1 MPLSTD
7 ALLLLDRIE
16 ALEMRSLAWGF
27 TSGSLTEDETLE
39 LLGGGLPAEDAL
51 EELLEAHVVSEHASL
66 SGGRRYRSR
75 FAEAVRLITA
85 NRQLFAN
92 KPWQGAPRLVA
103 DFRVDRRRRRFPR
116 RDRRPD
122 EILAVSGVTIAP
134 TPVRRAIWNSLTGQ
148 AGMRL
153 AAFQERATVRLS
165 QRVEDGGGSEP
176 IIGEEDVLL
185 MLVLCSHSHDSIVG
199 AA

>member
-7 ALLLLDRIE
+7 ALQLLDCVE

-27 TSGSLTEDETLE
+27 TSGSLAEDETLE
-39 LLGGGLPAEDAL
+39 LIGGGLRAEDAL
-51 EELLEAHVVSEHASL
+51 EELLEARLISEQTSL

-75 FAEAVRLITA
+75 FAEAVRLVAA

-103 DFRVDRRRRRFPR
+103 DFRIDRRRRRFPR

-122 EILAVSGVTIAP
+122 EILADNAQV
-134 TPVRRAIWNSLTGQ
+134 
-148 AGMRL
+148 
-153 AAFQERATVRLS
+153 
-165 QRVEDGGGSEP
+165 
-176 IIGEEDVLL
+176 
-185 MLVLCSHSHDSIVG
+185 
-199 AA
+199 

>member
-1 MPLSTD
+1 MSGSANLVPLSTD

-16 ALEMRSLAWGF
+16 TLEMRSLAWGF
-27 TSGSLTEDETLE
+27 TAGSLTEDETLE

-51 EELLEAHVVSEHASL
+51 EELLDAHLVSEQTSL

-122 EILAVSGVTIAP
+122 DEGH
-134 TPVRRAIWNSLTGQ
+134 RRQS
-148 AGMRL
+148 
-153 AAFQERATVRLS
+153 V
-165 QRVEDGGGSEP
+165 P
-176 IIGEEDVLL
+176 IGFPRQPLRR
-185 MLVLCSHSHDSIVG
+185 
-199 AA
+199 